1 MSKKVLRLLFVC
13 AALLQSGAQSAS
25 PTAAWPASPTASPSV
40 PSLVAQAATEGFTT
54 VEVEGWDFSSFDV
67 KIKEAVSKAEAPGA
81 GERER
86 LAAASAL
93 AARADFFWTAGRPP
107 FYKYALGDYRNV
119 LRFQP
124 DNAEARER
132 VETIVGIYESMRR
145 PVPPNGEAKSG
156 GRYLVEIFKTVPK
169 RIAFEPG
176 QPYDEGGSVSGGVA
190 YVYEFQA
197 RARQRLSVQL
207 KSDDA
212 VFDLRAAGADDT
224 LVNGAKSKD
233 FVLPSADEYLIRV
246 YSRKGEASY
255 ELKAELK

>member
-1 MSKKVLRLLFVC
+1 MIKKALTLPLVC
-13 AALLQSGAQSAS
+13 AALLQFGARPAS
-25 PTAAWPASPTASPSV
+25 PTAASP
-40 PSLVAQAATEGFTT
+40 LFAQAATQEFTT

-67 KIKEAVSKAEAPGA
+67 KIKEAVSRAEAPGA

-93 AARADFFWTAGRPP
+93 AARADFFWTAGMPP
-107 FYKYALGDYRNV
+107 FYKYALGDYRHV

-132 VETIVGIYESMRR
+132 VDTIVGIYESMSR

-169 RIAFEPG
+169 RIAFETG
-176 QPYDEGGSVSGGVA
+176 KPYDEGGRVSGVVA
-190 YVYEFQA
+190 YVYEFQV
-197 RARQRLSVQL
+197 RARQRLSVRL

-212 VFDLRAAGADDT
+212 VFDLRAAGAGDAPP
-224 LVNGAKSKD
+224 LVNGAKSRD
-233 FVLPSADEYLIRV
+233 FVLPSAGEYMIRV
-246 YSRKGEASY
+246 YSRKGEAGY